1 METIQIPLSEYNTLK
16 EELKLLKDSQLLLKI
31 NRLLDIMYQEK
42 YGLYLGNYTAD
53 LQEYSVNEIYKDSTN
68 AWDNL

>member
-16 EELKLLKDSQLLLKI
+16 EELNLLKDSELLLKI
-31 NRLLDIMYQEK
+31 NRLLDLMYQQK
-42 YGLYLGNYTAD
+42 YGLYLGNNTDD
-53 LQEYSVNEIYKDSTN
+53 LQEYSVNENYKVSTN

>member
-16 EELKLLKDSQLLLKI
+16 EELNLLKDSQLLSKI
-31 NRLLDIMYQEK
+31 NRLLVLMYQEK
-42 YGLYLGNYTAD
+42 YGLYLGNYTDD
-53 LQEYSVNEIYKDSTN
+53 LQEYSVNENYKDSTN